1 MKTIIENIFVKFGF
15 NRISNSGDIYFYENS
30 NIHQQSYFITHFVSM
45 KEMGDYL
52 EGDGISKSLSLFESQ
67 KKLKADVD
75 KNTSLIIVLELDDIA
90 KDFQA
95 CKNRI
100 LEIEEDEFWF
110 KKYVLLYSPKS
121 VASFISSSD
130 PYTQIK
136 ECILDNSKFALF
148 KENMFSDIE
157 YFTCLQIFLK
167 FPFLNVPV
175 SLTEHYLSIDG
186 ILKNNLD
193 DKKLGYL
200 DRIINE
206 IDSMDD
212 NYWASLRSAALDS
225 SANETLDLFFTSF
238 NANDKDS

>member
-1 MKTIIENIFVKFGF
+1 MKTIIENIFAKFGF
-15 NRISNSGDIYFYENS
+15 NRIFESGDVHFYENS
-30 NIHQQSYFITHFVSM
+30 NDNQQSYFITHFVSV
-45 KEMGDYL
+45 KELGDYL

-67 KKLKADVD
+67 KKLKSDVD
-75 KNTSLIIVLELDDIA
+75 KNTSLILVLELADIS

-110 KKYVLLYSPKS
+110 KKYVLLYSLKS
-121 VASFISSSD
+121 IANFISSSD

-136 ECILDNSKFALF
+136 ECVLDHSKFALF
-148 KENMFSDIE
+148 KDNMFSDIE
-157 YFTCLQIFLK
+157 YFTCMQIFLK

-186 ILKNNLD
+186 ILKDNLD
-193 DKKLGYL
+193 DKKFEYL
-200 DRIINE
+200 DRITNE
-206 IDSMDD
+206 IDRTDD

-225 SANETLDLFFTSF
+225 STTDTLDTFFTSF
-238 NANDKDS
+238 NTNDKDS